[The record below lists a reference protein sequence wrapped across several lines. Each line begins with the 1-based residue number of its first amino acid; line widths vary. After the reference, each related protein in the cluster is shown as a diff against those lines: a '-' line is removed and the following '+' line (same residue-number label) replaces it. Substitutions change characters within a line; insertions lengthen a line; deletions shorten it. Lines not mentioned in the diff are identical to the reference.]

1 MESIGDWR
9 RWFRRRGTRP
19 VHARRWVADD
29 GSVSGAV
36 RGEDGHAWAWAVGED
51 GAVEA
56 WPIDKDREWDQPG
69 MVTDDMTEA
78 RGSGDCFRLLEGD
91 ALRGDPDAGAS
102 RRRDDNLRG
111 VFG

>member
-1 MESIGDWR
+1 MD
-9 RWFRRRGTRP
+9 P
-19 VHARRWVADD
+19 DD

-56 WPIDKDREWDQPG
+56 WPIDRDQEWDQPG
-69 MVTDDMTEA
+69 MATDGMAEA
-78 RGSGDCFRLLEGD
+78 KGSGECFRLLGQD
-91 ALRGDPDAGAS
+91 AGQGDPDRGAS